1 MKSNLITFFH
11 QFIKLT
17 WTHHMP
23 TRQLDWLFWT
33 PQEIF
38 QIFQL
43 TLLDSL
49 GLIRVKFNSLT
60 LLTPLDLLGG
70 FSNIS
75 TNSTQLDSSGGKT
88 QLTSLDSL
96 LLTHFS
102 STRLTHLDSLG
113 RQTNEI
119 NSFDFLIN
127 YQSNSPGLIRVKIN
141 LYTLLTHMDS
151 AVKNK
156 LICWLTWTHNIFC
169 W

>member
-1 MKSNLITFFH
+1 MDSLGIKSNEIKSDNIFSSIH
-11 QFIKLT
+11 Q
-17 WTHHMP
+17 THLDSSYANSS
-23 TRQLDWLFWT
+23 TR
-33 PQEIF
+33 
-38 QIFQL
+38 L
-43 TLLDSL
+43 TLLDSSGEFSNISANSS

-75 TNSTQLDSSGGKT
+75 TNSTHLDSSGGKT

-102 STRLTHLDSLG
+102 STRITHLDSLG

-119 NSFDFLIN
+119 NSFDLFID

-141 LYTLLTHMDS
+141 SYTLLTHMDS
-151 AVKNK
+151 AV
-156 LICWLTWTHNIFC
+156 
-169 W
+169 